1 LKQTKQLFCFDHFTE
16 ITSNKGCTSTST
28 LKHYRHPVSP
38 APPRRTYWPHEVSP
52 SVFYDHMLCPAR
64 DGSAS
69 VLCCG
74 WFAAIAG
81 AVLGLQAVR
90 FYGEFFIVCSWSF
103 YIRRILSM
111 QSDASS
117 SSIPALACNGLNFSY
132 EVAPRHH
139 ANCILFYKFDR
150 MNVKCANTLR
160 RLIKTSCRPCSAT
173 YPSA

>member
-1 LKQTKQLFCFDHFTE
+1 MQVDVQLQPPPLSQPAAANTVVICESRRPSSGPTQILKQTKQLFCFDHFTQRHSE
-16 ITSNKGCTSTST
+16 ITSNKGYTSTST

-64 DGSAS
+64 DDGSAR

-90 FYGEFFIVCSWSF
+90 FYGEFFAVEAF
-103 YIRRILSM
+103 V
-111 QSDASS
+111 SDAFFPCRATLHH
-117 SSIPALACNGLNFSY
+117 PAYQLSPATAS
-132 EVAPRHH
+132 
-139 ANCILFYKFDR
+139 
-150 MNVKCANTLR
+150 
-160 RLIKTSCRPCSAT
+160 TSPTR
-173 YPSA
+173 